1 MTTKAEFTF
10 LESYKS
16 TQVYFTVH
24 LFADSIN
31 IIIVKSQ
38 PD

>member
-10 LESYKS
+10 IKSYNS
-16 TQVYFTVH
+16 TQMYFTIH

-31 IIIVKSQ
+31 TIIFKSQ
-38 PD
+38 LD